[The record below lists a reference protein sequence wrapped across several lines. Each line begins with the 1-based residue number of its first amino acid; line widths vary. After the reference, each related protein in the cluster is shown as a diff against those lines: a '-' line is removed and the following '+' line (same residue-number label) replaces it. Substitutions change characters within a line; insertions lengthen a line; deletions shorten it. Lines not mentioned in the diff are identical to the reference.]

1 MRKTIILTL
10 ILGLMFVSGCSCSLK
25 ESGEVDNNNV
35 DDNSTVITDESVVG
49 EQNIG
54 GILFQNTM
62 FQVQDGKTTIVTKV
76 TNNTGNDYQFEN
88 YQMIITD
95 KDGVVLTIL
104 TITTGESLGENE
116 EKTYTTPVVLD
127 LSAAS
132 KVEYKVNVTIPE

>member
-1 MRKTIILTL
+1 MRRTIILPL
-10 ILGLMFVSGCSCSLK
+10 ILGLIFVSGCSCSLK
-25 ESGEVDNNNV
+25 ENGEVDNNNV